1 MSIDLQRLNQIAY
14 FKQRP
19 WALLNAMGEL
29 IAHGILT
36 ETSHLALKR
45 LQMAYENKQLAYEN
59 NQLGERGH
67 LQGWYY
73 ISISGSSKTT
83 FLVYDDEA
91 VAQLAVSI
99 FLEATLE
106 VRQREKNPQE
116 QFQGLVSG
124 KNSFSESDDPL
135 FFDFLQL
142 LRTNKKITS
151 LRAHAK
157 SSNSTPESAGLAPM
171 QLMVIQAQGLNEDLI
186 ANLLEALEYK
196 VLSAY
201 HLHRVVLVT
210 RTEEHQE
217 VIDLLRQMIQEE
229 LLLPLKTIEQ
239 VPLFSF
245 KQVSTLVEDLSGA
258 LLVSVGLKPQQ
269 DKFLYKNLPLAMA
282 IYQSS
287 RTYEAREM
295 EDHQAIAI
303 GPVLEDPEL
312 IHTALVFFKSNLNVT
327 DTANAL
333 YVHRNTLLYR
343 LQKITQLTGYDLKN
357 FEDAMNFSVVL
368 GACSLVR

>member
-1 MSIDLQRLNQIAY
+1 M
-14 FKQRP
+14 
-19 WALLNAMGEL
+19 
-29 IAHGILT
+29 
-36 ETSHLALKR
+36 
-45 LQMAYENKQLAYEN
+45 
-59 NQLGERGH
+59 
-67 LQGWYY
+67 
-73 ISISGSSKTT
+73 
-83 FLVYDDEA
+83 
-91 VAQLAVSI
+91 
-99 FLEATLE
+99 
-106 VRQREKNPQE
+106 
-116 QFQGLVSG
+116 
-124 KNSFSESDDPL
+124 L
-135 FFDFLQL
+135 F
-142 LRTNKKITS
+142 RS
-151 LRAHAK
+151 
-157 SSNSTPESAGLAPM
+157 
-171 QLMVIQAQGLNEDLI
+171 
-186 ANLLEALEYK
+186 
-196 VLSAY
+196 
-201 HLHRVVLVT
+201 
-210 RTEEHQE
+210 
-217 VIDLLRQMIQEE
+217 
-229 LLLPLKTIEQ
+229 
-239 VPLFSF
+239 
-245 KQVSTLVEDLSGA
+245 DLSGA